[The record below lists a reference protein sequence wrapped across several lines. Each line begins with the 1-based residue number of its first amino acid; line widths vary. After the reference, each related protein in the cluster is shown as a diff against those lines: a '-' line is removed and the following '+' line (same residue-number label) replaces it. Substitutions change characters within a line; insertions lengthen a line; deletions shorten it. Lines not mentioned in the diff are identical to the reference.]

1 MLSNPKRATFA
12 AVAALLTLTG
22 CGFTPLYGGDAGQ
35 SASGRLDEVSIS
47 NIPERPG
54 QMLRL
59 SLETQMHVDG
69 APSTELY
76 ALNVNYTVSTS
87 SIGVLQ
93 DSATTRN
100 RVMASA
106 AWSLVPI
113 GHPGQPLTT
122 GTATAQDAANIIDQQ
137 YFALDQET
145 DTLNQH
151 LADTLAAQ
159 ITTQL
164 AAWFRAHP
172 NA

>member
-1 MLSNPKRATFA
+1 MSSNPKLLALA
-12 AVAALLTLTG
+12 GLLTLAG

-35 SASGRLDEVSIS
+35 SASTRLDEVAVN

-59 SLETQMHVDG
+59 SLETQLHADG
-69 APSTELY
+69 APATELY
-76 ALNVNYTVSTS
+76 ALNVNYSIITVGE
-87 SIGVLQ
+87 GVQ
-93 DSATTRN
+93 ADSATTRN

-106 AWSLVPI
+106 SWSLAPI
-113 GHPGQPLTT
+113 GNPGQPLIT
-122 GTATAQDAANIIDQQ
+122 GIATGQDAANIIDQQ
-137 YFALDQET
+137 YFALDLEN

-151 LADTLAAQ
+151 LADTVAAE